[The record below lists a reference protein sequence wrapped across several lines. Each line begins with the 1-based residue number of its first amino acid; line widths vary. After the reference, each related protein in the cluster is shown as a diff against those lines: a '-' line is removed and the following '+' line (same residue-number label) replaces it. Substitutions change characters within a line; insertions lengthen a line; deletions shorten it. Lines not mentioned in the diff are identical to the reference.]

1 MSPCAEATLT
11 DFLRDPNAV
20 VDRLE
25 HVDVVLH
32 RRNAEDLHL
41 SLESRTEAVADS
53 VRFLARMLSAA
64 LADAE
69 VRDRLQASAEAIP
82 WLSFL
87 GAKQR
92 QEFLADFFRTA
103 EAAAELGVMTP
114 LAQIL
119 REWQATASIYADPEL
134 ATELRRPLAGDGER
148 VPAPPAG

>member
-1 MSPCAEATLT
+1 MGRTAEATLT
-11 DFLRDPNAV
+11 DFLRDPKAV

-41 SLESRTEAVADS
+41 SLESRTEAVADG

-64 LADAE
+64 LTDAE

-87 GAKQR
+87 PATQR
-92 QEFLADFFRTA
+92 QEFLAEFFRTA

-114 LAQIL
+114 LARLL
-119 REWQATASIYADPEL
+119 REWQATAAIYADPEL
-134 ATELRRPLAGDGER
+134 AAELRRPLTGDGER
-148 VPAPPAG
+148 VPAPTAG

>member
-1 MSPCAEATLT
+1 MNPTAEATLT
-11 DFLRDPNAV
+11 DFLRDPKAV

-32 RRNAEDLHL
+32 RRSAEDLRL
-41 SLESRTEAVADS
+41 SLESRSEAVADG

-64 LADAE
+64 LSDDV

-87 GAKQR
+87 PAQQR
-92 QEFLADFFRTA
+92 QEFLVEFFRTA

-114 LAQIL
+114 LAQSL
-119 REWQATASIYADPEL
+119 REWQATAAIHADPEL
-134 ATELRRPLAGDGER
+134 AAELRRPTAGDGGR
-148 VPAPPAG
+148 VAAPPAG

>member
-1 MSPCAEATLT
+1 MSQTAEATLT
-11 DFLRDPNAV
+11 DFLRDPKAV

-32 RRNAEDLHL
+32 RRNAEDLRL
-41 SLESRTEAVADS
+41 SLESRTEAVADG

-64 LADAE
+64 LTDAA

-87 GAKQR
+87 PVPQR
-92 QEFLADFFRTA
+92 QEFLAEFFRTA

-114 LAQIL
+114 LAQLL
-119 REWQATASIYADPEL
+119 REWQATAAIYADPEL
-134 ATELRRPLAGDGER
+134 TAELRRLLPGDGER

>member
-1 MSPCAEATLT
+1 MSSTAEATLT
-11 DFLRDPNAV
+11 DFLRDPKAV
-20 VDRLE
+20 VERLE

-41 SLESRTEAVADS
+41 SLESRTEAVADG

-64 LADAE
+64 LTDAA

-87 GAKQR
+87 PTQRR
-92 QEFLADFFRTA
+92 QEFLAEFFRTA

-114 LAQIL
+114 LAQLL
-119 REWQATASIYADPEL
+119 REWQATAAIYADPEL
-134 ATELRRPLAGDGER
+134 AAELRRPLAGDGER
-148 VPAPPAG
+148 AAAPPAR